1 MKSQEDFAKLVAA
14 QNEIIEHWQ
23 SARAGRRLPGRAD
36 INPGAL
42 KAHLGSISILEL
54 DGQGAARFRLVGTR
68 LRERLGSE
76 MRGCALEDASDEA
89 ARIWRTG
96 LADACRL
103 ERPVFGIEDLGK
115 EQHAWLRLP
124 LASETPDGKQL
135 VLCHDVLKR
144 TASREPSHF
153 LSRLPHLLGPV
164 AA

>member
-1 MKSQEDFAKLVAA
+1 MKSQEDFAGLVAA

-36 INPGAL
+36 IDPGAL

-54 DGQGAARFRLVGTR
+54 DEEGHARFRLVGTR
-68 LRERLGSE
+68 LRELLGSDL
-76 MRGCALEDASDEA
+76 RGCALAEASDIA
-89 ARIWRTG
+89 ASIWQTG

-103 ERPVFGIEDLGK
+103 ERPVFGIDDLGK
-115 EQHAWLRLP
+115 DQHAWLRLP
-124 LASETPDGKQL
+124 LASDPASGKQL

-144 TASREPSHF
+144 KASREPSHF